1 MLSVFRFHA
10 VVFSKS
16 IHLSPLQFYFIIFV
30 CVCCAAAGIRQVTVM
45 SMKASTTLAC
55 WRRCWM
61 RAKNMY
67 LFLTLITWE
76 LLSTSV
82 SLHVYVCVW
91 SVIHHHHQTTGL
103 KSRCHSENRF
113 GALYKCWKE
122 ITLGKK
128 LCWKRCVFKS
138 RLKVGSDEVDDTECG
153 RAFQARAAATG
164 NDRSPSVEQRVAG
177 TISCDVAAKRRCR
190 WVVTSDTRW
199 KLLDVDCTLFLC
211 YFMSF
216 IPVLLVIGLI
226 LVFISV

>member
-1 MLSVFRFHA
+1 MKMLKSFIFSLDNECAVILIFVVISYLWIVRFLAYLYRIRKYDTVMLSVFRFHA

-113 GALYKCWKE
+113 GALY
-122 ITLGKK
+122 
-128 LCWKRCVFKS
+128 
-138 RLKVGSDEVDDTECG
+138 CG
-153 RAFQARAAATG
+153 
-164 NDRSPSVEQRVAG
+164 
-177 TISCDVAAKRRCR
+177 
-190 WVVTSDTRW
+190 
-199 KLLDVDCTLFLC
+199 
-211 YFMSF
+211 
-216 IPVLLVIGLI
+216 GL
-226 LVFISV
+226 S